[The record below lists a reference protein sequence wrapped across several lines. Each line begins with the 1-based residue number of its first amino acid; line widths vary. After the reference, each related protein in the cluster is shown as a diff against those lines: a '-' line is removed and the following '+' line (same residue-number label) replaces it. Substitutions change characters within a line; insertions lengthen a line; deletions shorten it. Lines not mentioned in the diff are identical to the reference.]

1 MQEKLNQIRQETIKA
16 LEAVAD
22 SAAIDAIKVRVL
34 GKKGEL
40 TALLRSMGQVAAEER
55 PKIGQMINETRARLD
70 ELIEEKLHIKAQVAE
85 SAEECVAIGT
95 GCCFDFI
102 DELSEDVIRYGSN
115 R

>member
-1 MQEKLNQIRQETIKA
+1 M
-16 LEAVAD
+16 
-22 SAAIDAIKVRVL
+22 
-34 GKKGEL
+34 
-40 TALLRSMGQVAAEER
+40 
-55 PKIGQMINETRARLD
+55 D